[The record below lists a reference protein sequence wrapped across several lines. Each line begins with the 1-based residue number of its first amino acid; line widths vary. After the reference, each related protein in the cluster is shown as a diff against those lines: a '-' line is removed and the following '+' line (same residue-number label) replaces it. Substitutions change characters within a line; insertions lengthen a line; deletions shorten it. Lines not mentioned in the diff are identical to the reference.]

1 MKLSSRHLSLS
12 SSVPTSGIRLEESQ
26 TNEDNVTYNT
36 EAWGIHFIV
45 KISYLKS
52 MQLQKYHEFGKYLDI
67 RGEAQR
73 VHVHET

>member
-1 MKLSSRHLSLS
+1 MKLSSQHLPLS
-12 SSVPTSGIRLEESQ
+12 SPVPTSGVRLGGRQ

-67 RGEAQR
+67 MLYFFCVDMKKQ
-73 VHVHET
+73 